1 MKITWLYLIKS
12 RISCGLASWNLES
25 IIRVVTSRSRQ
36 HINVGVFGVCD
47 WINMQPT
54 GSLIYLYTK
63 ISSIISGVKSDL
75 TKLSDPCWQTAEVKQ
90 WNKNSRVSW
99 TSWSSLSQPP
109 PWKSRPKNGRQKPLC
124 LFFCGCCMFDSV
136 RRKQGSCPA
145 SISEITAWAC
155 GIHSRFVLQTKSSS
169 KAAPRSG
176 NTPRKTDF
184 ILTFNHSGWEKNASV
199 LFTAETVS
207 PAGTFKNLHS

>member
-12 RISCGLASWNLES
+12 RISCGLASWNLER

-63 ISSIISGVKSDL
+63 ISSIISWFKSDL
-75 TKLSDPCWQTAEVKQ
+75 TELSWYPADRQQKWNSEIKPAELAE
-90 WNKNSRVSW
+90 RPGP
-99 TSWSSLSQPP
+99 SLTGP
-109 PWKSRPKNGRQKPLC
+109 PWKRRPKNGRQKPLC

-145 SISEITAWAC
+145 SISEITAWARGVQSLC
-155 GIHSRFVLQTKSSS
+155 SADQKQLESSS
-169 KAAPRSG
+169 SF
-176 NTPRKTDF
+176 RKQTTRKRFYFDF
-184 ILTFNHSGWEKNASV
+184 
-199 LFTAETVS
+199 
-207 PAGTFKNLHS
+207 

>member
-12 RISCGLASWNLES
+12 RISCGLASWNLER

-63 ISSIISGVKSDL
+63 ISSIISWFKSDL
-75 TKLSDPCWQTAEVKQ
+75 TEFSWCPADRQQKWNSEIKPAELAE
-90 WNKNSRVSW
+90 RPGP
-99 TSWSSLSQPP
+99 SLTGP
-109 PWKSRPKNGRQKPLC
+109 PWKRRPKNGRQKPLC

-145 SISEITAWAC
+145 SISEITAWAR
-155 GIHSRFVLQTKSSS
+155 GVHSRFVLQTKNSSR
-169 KAAPRSG
+169 AAPRSE
-176 NTPRKTDF
+176 NKPPERDF
-184 ILTFNHSGWEKNASV
+184 ILTFNHSGWDRRVCALCSWGC
-199 LFTAETVS
+199 LTCRH
-207 PAGTFKNLHS
+207 L